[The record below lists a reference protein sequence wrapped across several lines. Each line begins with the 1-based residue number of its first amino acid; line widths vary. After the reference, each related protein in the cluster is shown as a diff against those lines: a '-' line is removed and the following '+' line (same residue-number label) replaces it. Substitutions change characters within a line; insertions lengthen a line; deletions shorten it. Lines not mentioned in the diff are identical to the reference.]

1 MVLQRGQDIKE
12 SEVFGTEEALAKIS
26 MELLQPNEEKLL
38 TVTDVTPTEIFGIPT
53 MMELGKIFK
62 SKISENWLREF
73 LMLRISRLRAGRTEF
88 VIVLSGMREFAELK
102 KKGKTTDLFSG
113 LGLVL
118 LTIGLPSIANHFH
131 FIPKLI
137 GL

>member
-26 MELLQPNEEKLL
+26 MELLEPVKDKLL
-38 TVTDVTPTEIFGIPT
+38 TVTDVTATEIFGLPT
-53 MMELGKIFK
+53 MMELGKLFK
-62 SKISENWLREF
+62 SKLVDNWIRQF
-73 LMLRISRLRAGRTEF
+73 LLLRISRLRAGRTEF

-113 LGLVL
+113 LG
-118 LTIGLPSIANHFH
+118 
-131 FIPKLI
+131 
-137 GL
+137 

>member
-1 MVLQRGQDIKE
+1 MALQRGQDIKE

-26 MELLQPNEEKLL
+26 MELLQPAGEKLL

-53 MMELGKIFK
+53 MMELGKMFR
-62 SKISENWLREF
+62 SKLSENWIKEF
-73 LMLRISRLRAGRTEF
+73 LLLRVSRLRAGRTEF

-113 LGLVL
+113 LGIVL
-118 LTIGLPSIANHFH
+118 LTIGLSSITSSFH
-131 FIPKLI
+131 FAPRLL